1 MNDQNPTE
9 TVASTESKSR
19 LRDRLARSNRPV
31 NVTSKPKS
39 SIAQKAKNAAA
50 VVGVVT
56 VVGVVAATVTKR
68 KSAKVE
74 VTLPDLD
81 ITTQDA

>member
-9 TVASTESKSR
+9 TVPTETKPR
-19 LRDRLARSNRPV
+19 IRDRFQRSHTTEGE
-31 NVTSKPKS
+31 TSKPKRTLRE
-39 SIAQKAKNAAA
+39 KAKNVAA

-56 VVGVVAATVTKR
+56 VVGVVAATVAKK

-81 ITTQDA
+81 VTTSDA